1 MAYQK
6 NTDYENEKMLDS
18 YKDSCRELFD
28 AIDKDGDGL
37 IGVNE
42 LKNYLKVLGQKA
54 TKEEVIKMI
63 EDADGGNKGCLEY
76 KDFELM
82 ITQRN
87 RPEEDEFDEES
98 LILDSFQAFGG
109 NKDKSGEVKSNA
121 IQTIVEDEFA
131 LDIDIRKLLE
141 AQDLNKSEDIDYD
154 EFKSFL
160 LK

>member
-87 RPEEDEFDEES
+87 RPEEAEFDEES
-98 LILDSFQAFGG
+98 IILDSFQAFGG
-109 NKDKSGEVKSNA
+109 NIDKSGEIKSNK

-160 LK
+160 MK

>member
-1 MAYQK
+1 MG
-6 NTDYENEKMLDS
+6 EM
-18 YKDSCRELFD
+18 FD

-87 RPEEDEFDEES
+87 RPEEAEFDEEN

-109 NKDKSGEVKSNA
+109 NKDKSGEIKSNA

-160 LK
+160 MK